1 MDEMHEAYECKIDKN
16 SMKTTN
22 SFYEFECRIGKKF
35 NLTPKFA
42 LDFDYLLCVMEKEYL
57 FCRSFEQRL
66 MQKLK

>member
-1 MDEMHEAYECKIDKN
+1 MNAKFDKN
-16 SMKTTN
+16 SMKTSKIIHSMN
-22 SFYEFECRIGKKF
+22 LNAELVKKF